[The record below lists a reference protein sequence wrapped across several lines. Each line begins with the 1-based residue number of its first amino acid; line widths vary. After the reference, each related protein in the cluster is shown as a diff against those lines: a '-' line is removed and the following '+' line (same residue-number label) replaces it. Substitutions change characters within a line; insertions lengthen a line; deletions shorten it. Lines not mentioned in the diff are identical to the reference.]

1 MANKLISYCVDAD
14 GRITSL
20 CPHDMA
26 GNSDWYT
33 STVET
38 LGLGMDAELW
48 DDHGAAMYRLEDGVA
63 VPRSEAERQADWPEE
78 PDNLNEPTEE
88 SELAQAARIL
98 LGVDA

>member
-1 MANKLISYCVDAD
+1 MANKLISYCVGADA
-14 GRITSL
+14 RITSL
-20 CPHDMA
+20 CPYNMA
-26 GNSDWYT
+26 GNSDWYK
-33 STVET
+33 STVEA

-48 DDHGAAMYRLEDGVA
+48 DDHGACLYRLENGVA

>member
-63 VPRSEAERQADWPEE
+63 VPRSEAERQADWLTEEE
-78 PDNLNEPTEE
+78 PEPTEAE
-88 SELAQAARIL
+88 QLAQAARIL
-98 LGVDA
+98 FGEVE